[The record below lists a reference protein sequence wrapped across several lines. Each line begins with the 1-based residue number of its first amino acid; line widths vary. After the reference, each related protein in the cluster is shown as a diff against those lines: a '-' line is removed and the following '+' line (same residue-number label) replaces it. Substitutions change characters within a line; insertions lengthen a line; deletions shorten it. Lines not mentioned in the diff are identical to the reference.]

1 MRINLKKEYFYIFL
15 NEIENKEN
23 FLITENEMH
32 KSNNA
37 IIRECINVTIVNKYL
52 IQKKTYTNMLK
63 FIQILKEIKKLQID
77 RRK

>member
-37 IIRECINVTIVNKYL
+37 IIR
-52 IQKKTYTNMLK
+52 
-63 FIQILKEIKKLQID
+63 
-77 RRK
+77 